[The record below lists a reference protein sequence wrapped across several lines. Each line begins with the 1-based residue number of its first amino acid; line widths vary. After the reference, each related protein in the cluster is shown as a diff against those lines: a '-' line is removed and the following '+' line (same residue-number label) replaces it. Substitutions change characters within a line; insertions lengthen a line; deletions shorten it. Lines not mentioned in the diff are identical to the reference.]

1 MITKEIYDK
10 VIEKIENEK
19 MRLSMDDRSKRE
31 KLLDDTMRAQQVY
44 IDNMNFD
51 DQHYNQTFM
60 HELCVLLNI

>member
-10 VIEKIENEK
+10 VVDRIDTEKT
-19 MRLSMDDRSKRE
+19 RLSSDDRSKHE

-51 DQHYNQTFM
+51 DLNYNQDFM

>member
-10 VIEKIENEK
+10 VVDRIDTEKT
-19 MRLSMDDRSKRE
+19 RLSSDDRSRQY
-31 KLLDDTMRAQQVY
+31 DTMRAQQVY

-51 DQHYNQTFM
+51 DLNYNQDFM